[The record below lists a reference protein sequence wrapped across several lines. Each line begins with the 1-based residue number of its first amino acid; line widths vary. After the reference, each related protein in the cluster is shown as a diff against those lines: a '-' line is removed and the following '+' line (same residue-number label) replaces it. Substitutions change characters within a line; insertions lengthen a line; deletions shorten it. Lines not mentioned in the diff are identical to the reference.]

1 MVQLRKLPRYEHEY
15 LSFLGIEVGD
25 PKVNKLSSQIDRC
38 SMVIGSI
45 MTTRSSMSSTKQ
57 HKGVKQGSS
66 IPLLTPKLTTKNDLG
81 SAKEAIKIN
90 ISRENEIPTDTLRDR
105 PRKQELLSGL
115 NHQKL
120 SLPRQSAI
128 HAIQQTGSLSKKN
141 SLPKPGIPLAGG
153 RKSSANSQNFT
164 SGYGALRSQPISS
177 DGASL
182 LRLRGRTGSGVPA
195 VDPHVD
201 LQKHGQYRSQMI
213 PNGSISKQTRVLGK
227 GVTDD
232 GLLQASGISQHTTS
246 AVSSRSAASM
256 SGPKEIVSD
265 CSGALPEEHRHI
277 QIELLRLHILHSTS
291 ATIQSQWQTS
301 AKTHFHKRF
310 SVLKERHT
318 EIADISYQT
327 QQLKNR
333 SALVDWCRNAQ
344 ASEVGERIHILS
356 GSIHEVHDD
365 QGLGGKYSFTVESFQ
380 AWYDRVQEV
389 RESRK
394 RDTMP
399 DTAHVRYVEEIG
411 AVWQND
417 VNTLQRRLSIMT
429 GDLRTLGSASA
440 SSSLGKILVVL
451 QDLVIDMLT
460 ELDCMR
466 SIESELVAQEKLWFE
481 EEVTTLSLKIHNEKR
496 GAKASRGRGPAGSRE
511 IVEL

>member
-1 MVQLRKLPRYEHEY
+1 
-15 LSFLGIEVGD
+15 
-25 PKVNKLSSQIDRC
+25 
-38 SMVIGSI
+38 
-45 MTTRSSMSSTKQ
+45 MTDRSSMLPTKQ
-57 HKGVKQGSS
+57 RKDVDQGSS
-66 IPLLTPKLTTKNDLG
+66 IPLLTPKLKTKNDLG
-81 SAKEAIKIN
+81 SAKEAIKVN
-90 ISRENEIPTDTLRDR
+90 ISRENQIPNHTLRDR
-105 PRKQELLSGL
+105 PRKQEPLSGL
-115 NHQKL
+115 NHQGL
-120 SLPRQSAI
+120 SLHRQSEI
-128 HAIQQTGSLSKKN
+128 HAIQPTGSLSKKN
-141 SLPKPGIPLAGG
+141 SIPKPGIPLSGG

-164 SGYGALRSQPISS
+164 SGYGALRSQSISS

-195 VDPHVD
+195 VNSHVD

-213 PNGSISKQTRVLGK
+213 PNRSISKQTRVLGK

-232 GLLQASGISQHTTS
+232 GLLQASRMSQHTTS

-256 SGPKEIVSD
+256 SGPNETLSD
-265 CSGALPEEHRHI
+265 CSEALPEEHRHI

-291 ATIQSQWQTS
+291 ATIQSQWRTS

-310 SVLKERHT
+310 SLLKERHT

-356 GSIHEVHDD
+356 GSIHEVYDD

-380 AWYDRVQEV
+380 AWYNRAQEV
-389 RESRK
+389 RETRK
-394 RDTMP
+394 LDIMP
-399 DTAHVRYVEEIG
+399 DIAHVRYVEAIG
-411 AVWQND
+411 TVWQND
-417 VNTLQRRLSIMT
+417 VNILQRRLSTMT
-429 GDLRTLGSASA
+429 GDLRTLGSARA
-440 SSSLGKILVVL
+440 SSSLGKILVLL

-481 EEVTTLSLKIHNEKR
+481 EEVTTLSSKVDNEKR
-496 GAKASRGRGPAGSRE
+496 RAKASRGPGPARSRDM
-511 IVEL
+511 VEL